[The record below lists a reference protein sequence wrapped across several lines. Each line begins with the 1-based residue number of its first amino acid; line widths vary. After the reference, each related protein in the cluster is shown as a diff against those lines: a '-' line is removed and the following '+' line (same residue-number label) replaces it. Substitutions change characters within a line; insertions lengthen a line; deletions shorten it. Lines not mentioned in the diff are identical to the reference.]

1 MVVHARASSAGRG
14 VVDFWEFDATAGFRP
29 HISVTIAAGS
39 SAVECYCAIGPHA
52 VRMASCSIDGT
63 TWP

>member
-1 MVVHARASSAGRG
+1 MFGNLV
-14 VVDFWEFDATAGFRP
+14 ATAGFRP
-29 HISVTIAAGS
+29 NISVTIAAAS
-39 SAVECYCAIGPHA
+39 SAVECYCAVGPHA